1 MNTNYKT
8 RFLSFERFQSVLK
21 GKCINLSHLSQYMT
35 KCHMKDGILVG
46 YFLEVTRGEESGL
59 GGTYLKEVTK
69 IEESEVLFFQPSN
82 KPPIEIG

>member
-35 KCHMKDGILVG
+35 KCHTKDGILVG